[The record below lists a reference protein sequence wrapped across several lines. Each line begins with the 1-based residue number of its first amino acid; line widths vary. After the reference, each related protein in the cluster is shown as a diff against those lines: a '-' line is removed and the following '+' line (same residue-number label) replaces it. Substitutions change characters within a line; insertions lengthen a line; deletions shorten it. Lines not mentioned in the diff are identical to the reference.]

1 MKRNDI
7 LIKVLSLAFFARRS
21 GLRIAVAESCTSG
34 LLASLLSSLAGS
46 SAWFDFGMICY
57 SNLSKKT
64 LLSVDLDSVKIHGS
78 VSKIVASQMLAGLE
92 RTLPEK
98 KNKFYLFS
106 SITGIA
112 GPTGGSEK
120 KPRGLVW
127 FGFQSYRERSCKKSM
142 FSGSRERIRSLAVRT
157 AIEGLISESAK
168 KTREQLNNS

>member
-1 MKRNDI
+1 MKKNDI
-7 LIKVLSLAFFARRS
+7 LIKVLSLAFFARRN

-64 LLSVDLDSVKIHGS
+64 LLSVDLDSIKMHGS

-112 GPTGGSEK
+112 GPTGGSKK

-127 FGFQSYRERSCKKSM
+127 FGFQSYGERSCKKSI
-142 FSGSRERIRSLAVRT
+142 FSGSRVQIRSLAVR
-157 AIEGLISESAK
+157 AALEGLISESAK
-168 KTREQLNNS
+168 KTRE

>member
-7 LIKVLSLAFFARRS
+7 LIKVLSLAFFARRK
-21 GLRIAVAESCTSG
+21 GLKIAVAESCTSG

-46 SAWFDFGMICY
+46 STWFDFGIVCY

-64 LLSVDLDSVKIHGS
+64 LLSVDLNSVKFQGS
-78 VSKIVASQMLAGLE
+78 VSKTVASQMLTGLE
-92 RTLPEK
+92 KILFERK
-98 KNKFYLFS
+98 IKFYLFS

-127 FGFQSYRERSCKKSM
+127 FGFQAYGEKNYKKST
-142 FSGSRERIRSLAVRT
+142 FSGSRMQIRNLAVR
-157 AIEGLISESAK
+157 AALEGLISASARK
-168 KTREQLNNS
+168 NKGIIE